1 LTQTSLYFLNPGL
14 HFPYFYRLN
23 YQNKRICLSL
33 DKRDKKL
40 SILSHE
46 ESPIGYIH
54 YDSSHNLLI
63 FLLNIDNKISCE
75 LIFLNPDSDTFPEKI
90 LYRKQLFLEPFAEF
104 IDFSPNP
111 INFFVKFEKFFK
123 IYDLNGNS
131 ICLHMNPLTFYQ
143 FKHSSQLLL
152 MMEKPLCFKHH
163 MLPFRVYDRKGQF
176 LNTFE
181 LILKRNQGI
190 EILDI
195 FEFHLF
201 FKQIHDELLIIS
213 LLNGER
219 EETKGFVTPK
229 CIAYH
234 QNSRKKTL
242 IFCFY
247 AFGVQ
252 ILSLNGQKLKEIFFS
267 MQIEAL
273 FCTCIERRKN
283 WLVMMKKSVVG
294 IKSLLCIDLDDLDN
308 KNTMTI
314 IYYKKEEDCG
324 FVFVSETKNIYV
336 VSQDEILQ
344 ISEL

>member
-1 LTQTSLYFLNPGL
+1 
-14 HFPYFYRLN
+14 
-23 YQNKRICLSL
+23 
-33 DKRDKKL
+33 
-40 SILSHE
+40 
-46 ESPIGYIH
+46 
-54 YDSSHNLLI
+54 
-63 FLLNIDNKISCE
+63 
-75 LIFLNPDSDTFPEKI
+75 
-90 LYRKQLFLEPFAEF
+90 
-104 IDFSPNP
+104 
-111 INFFVKFEKFFK
+111 
-123 IYDLNGNS
+123 
-131 ICLHMNPLTFYQ
+131 
-143 FKHSSQLLL
+143 LL